1 MSRTLTIEGDVNAVD
16 TRVVLTAQ
24 GSVAAPSLVVP
35 AGMTKIKS
43 IIAAAATD
51 NQADDGSVVFLLRLG
66 GNAVMNGESVIVI
79 GGAGGQLVQAGA
91 DAAPSDMTPFVLE
104 DADIE
109 VRPSDTISVS
119 AEMAGVDPGDSTFG
133 VTIVFGQ

>member
-1 MSRTLTIEGDVNAVD
+1 MSRTLTLEGDVNAVD

-43 IIAAAATD
+43 IIAAGATD
-51 NQADDGSVVFLLRLG
+51 NQADDGAIVFLLRLG
-66 GNAVMNGESVIVI
+66 GNAVMNGESVIVF
-79 GGAGGQLVQAGA
+79 GGAGGQLVQSGS
-91 DAAPSDMTPFVLE
+91 DAAPSDMVPFVLD

-109 VRPSDTISVS
+109 VRASDTISIA
-119 AEMAGVDPGDSTFG
+119 AEMAGVDPGDATVA
-133 VTIVFGQ
+133 VTVVFGQ